1 MRPIDAGGRNNAGQ
15 DKSSFDSLL
24 HNLVRAFRRTPL
36 ARLTIRAGR
45 RLRLRETLSLG
56 DRRTVAILECDGKQ
70 FLLATTAQSISLL
83 ATLDRP
89 EAGLRVVQADEA
101 RAARA
106 DR

>member
-1 MRPIDAGGRNNAGQ
+1 MRPLDMDNQNETAQ
-15 DKSSFDSLL
+15 TTSFFDSFLR
-24 HNLVRAFRRTPL
+24 NLVRAFRRTPL

-56 DRRTVAILECDGKQ
+56 DRRMVAILECDGKQ
-70 FLLATTAQSISLL
+70 FLLAASAQSISLL
-83 ATLDRP
+83 APLDRP
-89 EAGLRVVQADEA
+89 DAGLRMVQGVET